1 MATPAT
7 TSKKSQLVPNMAYAK
22 LASDQQIERAA
33 KALEANGIK
42 VIVAANGAEA
52 KQKLFEL
59 IPAGA
64 EVFTG
69 SSMTLEALGIPAEVD
84 ERYDSVRAKLAK
96 MDRATQGR
104 EMMKIGAT
112 PEWIAGSVHAVTE
125 DGTVVIA
132 SNTGSQLAGYAASAA
147 HVVWVV
153 GAQKIVSNLD
163 EAFKRVRE
171 YSLAL
176 EDERALNAYGMNSSI
191 NKWLIVQ
198 REVMPGRV
206 TMILVKENLGY

>member
-1 MATPAT
+1 MATPEIT
-7 TSKKSQLVPNMAYAK
+7 QTKSKLVPNMAYAR
-22 LASDQQIERAA
+22 LASDEQIERAA

-42 VIVAANGAEA
+42 VIVAANGEEA

-64 EVFTG
+64 EVFTA

-84 ERYDSVRAKLAK
+84 RRYDSVRAKLAK
-96 MDRATQGR
+96 MDRATQMR
-104 EMMKIGAT
+104 EMIKMGAV
-112 PEWIAGSVHAVTE
+112 PEWMVGSVHAVTE

-153 GAQKIVSNLD
+153 GAQKIVPNLD
-163 EAFKRVRE
+163 EAFKRIRE
-171 YSLAL
+171 YSLPL
-176 EDERALNAYGMNSSI
+176 EDERALNAYGMNSNIS
-191 NKWLIVQ
+191 KLLIVH
-198 REVMPGRV
+198 REVMPGRT
-206 TMILVKENLGY
+206 TMILVKENLGF